1 MSRRSD
7 RIVHLELHTGDLPA
21 ACDFYTRLCGWSQE
35 RIEAGRAS
43 YLALDVG
50 RVGGGAVEC
59 ATPRPLWLPY
69 VAVPSVERATERSL
83 ALGASLLLAPW
94 PGARVRQQGH
104 AFRFWCRSLCR
115 IFGLRVRP
123 SGTPPKPPFFL
134 VANHLSYAD
143 ILVLGTELPC
153 VFVAKAEI
161 DGWPLFGALCRSV
174 NTIFIDRRAK
184 RELPRILARIET
196 TLAAGQGVVIFPEG
210 TSSAGH
216 DVMPFRSALLDLPA
230 RLGYAVHW
238 ASISYRVPAG
248 ELPAHLSVG
257 WWGDMPLAPHLAEFL
272 ALSWVEAPL
281 AFGAQPF
288 EDDDRKRLAERL
300 RAAVREEFVPLVAG
314 EEIAR
319 LEALRESDPA
329 ALPPLLRRGRPG

>member
-1 MSRRSD
+1 VISRLR
-7 RIVHLELHTGDLPA
+7 
-21 ACDFYTRLCGWSQE
+21 TRLRIARRIALAAPATLVAYGWALS
-35 RIEAGRAS
+35 AS
-43 YLALDVG
+43 IV
-50 RVGGGAVEC
+50 
-59 ATPRPLWLPY
+59 
-69 VAVPSVERATERSL
+69 
-83 ALGASLLLAPW
+83 LAPW
-94 PGARVRQQGH
+94 PSLCVRQQGR

-115 IFGLRVRP
+115 IFGVRVRA

-216 DVMPFRSALLDLPA
+216 EVTPFRSSLLDLPA

-238 ASISYRVPAG
+238 AAISYRVPP
-248 ELPAHLSVG
+248 ESTPAHLSVG
-257 WWGDMPLAPHLAEFL
+257 WWGEMPLGPHLQEFL
-272 ALSWVEAPL
+272 ALPWIEAPL
-281 AFGAQPF
+281 VFGERACAD
-288 EDDDRKRLAERL
+288 EDRKRLAERL
-300 RAAVREEFVPLVAG
+300 REAVVERFEPLVSREEV
-314 EEIAR
+314 AR
-319 LEALRESDPA
+319 LEALRVSDPA
-329 ALPPLLRRGRPG
+329 SLPPLLRAGGSR